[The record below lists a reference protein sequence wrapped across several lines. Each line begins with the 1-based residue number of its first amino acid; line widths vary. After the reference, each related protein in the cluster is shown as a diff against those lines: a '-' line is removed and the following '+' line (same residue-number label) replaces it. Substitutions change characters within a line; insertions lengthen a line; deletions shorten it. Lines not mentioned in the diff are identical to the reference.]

1 VKAFDAAV
9 RSIEGVHDLT
19 RTPMVRARI
28 ARIKGV
34 PVREAKVDKEVRW
47 ATRSERGLTYAA
59 DPPKNA
65 RIVAGKWWPAD
76 YDGPPIVSF
85 DARLAAGMGLTIG
98 DTISFNVL
106 GREITA
112 TIANLREI
120 QWQTLAVNFTVIFA
134 PGTLEAAP
142 HSHIA
147 AVHVP
152 PDKELALMRAVTDK
166 LPNVSAIRVRDAID
180 TAAAVLGN
188 IAFAV
193 RITAAV
199 TLAAG
204 LLVLAGAVAAGHGR
218 RVYDAV
224 VLKVVGA
231 TRRRL
236 LRIFLLE
243 HGLLGLATSIIAALL
258 GTLTAYL
265 VLTQAMNAEWEF
277 LPLVTIATALIC
289 TVVTIVF
296 GFVGTWRAM
305 GQKPAAL
312 LRNE

>member
-1 VKAFDAAV
+1 
-9 RSIEGVHDLT
+9 
-19 RTPMVRARI
+19 
-28 ARIKGV
+28 
-34 PVREAKVDKEVRW
+34 
-47 ATRSERGLTYAA
+47 
-59 DPPKNA
+59 
-65 RIVAGKWWPAD
+65 
-76 YDGPPIVSF
+76 
-85 DARLAAGMGLTIG
+85 
-98 DTISFNVL
+98 
-106 GREITA
+106 
-112 TIANLREI
+112 
-120 QWQTLAVNFTVIFA
+120 
-134 PGTLEAAP
+134 
-142 HSHIA
+142 
-147 AVHVP
+147 
-152 PDKELALMRAVTDK
+152 MRAVTDK